1 MATNFSSCLENPVDR
16 GAWWAA
22 VRGVARVRHDWSNLL
37 HRWIQSSKQ
46 PLDMVEY
53 QHFLCISRRYKFHKP
68 CVLAGSSLLC
78 VYSSQN
84 TAAIWMKMSPWGVEE
99 VISPPSVGTCPS
111 GFHPTAPF
119 SRLPFKFST
128 DTLPLSSHYTSIFPL
143 FPASLISFCESR
155 LKTLSSAYAL
165 CLLHV
170 FQPND

>member
-1 MATNFSSCLENPVDR
+1 MNPVFE
-16 GAWWAA
+16 AA
-22 VRGVARVRHDWSNLL
+22 LGHGRVSTFPVHFSQIQVPQALTERSL
-37 HRWIQSSKQ
+37 H
-46 PLDMVEY
+46 M
-53 QHFLCISRRYKFHKP
+53 P

-84 TAAIWMKMSPWGVEE
+84 TAALWMKMSPWGVEE

-119 SRLPFKFST
+119 SRLPFKSST
-128 DTLPLSSHYTSIFPL
+128 DTLPLSSHYASIFPL

>member
-1 MATNFSSCLENPVDR
+1 MNPIFEAALEHGRVSAFPVHFSQIQVPQALTERS
-16 GAWWAA
+16 
-22 VRGVARVRHDWSNLL
+22 L
-37 HRWIQSSKQ
+37 HT
-46 PLDMVEY
+46 
-53 QHFLCISRRYKFHKP
+53 P

-84 TAAIWMKMSPWGVEE
+84 TAALWMKMSPWGVEE

-119 SRLPFKFST
+119 SRLPFKSST
-128 DTLPLSSHYTSIFPL
+128 DTLPLSSHYASIFPL